1 MGTAAAA
8 TPAAKE
14 VDTRAGLVEAA
25 VEIKEMFLELGE
37 AVAHV
42 VETVGVMRG
51 ERVSAEI
58 ELLEEVEGAV
68 ALGLGEG
75 GMGGRV
81 RVKRK
86 EGVEARVEARVEI
99 SRIRKAA
106 EKEVA
111 DMGGFYGAVEVG
123 FGECGE
129 GVGLR
134 VEKSVFHAFSVWV
147 KHLLRS

>member
-1 MGTAAAA
+1 MGIAAAA
-8 TPAAKE
+8 TPAA
-14 VDTRAGLVEAA
+14 DTRAGLV
-25 VEIKEMFLELGE
+25 EMFLELGE

-58 ELLEEVEGAV
+58 ELLEEVEGMV

-75 GMGGRV
+75 GMGGGV

-86 EGVEARVEARVEI
+86 KGVETRVED
-99 SRIRKAA
+99 SRTREAA

-111 DMGGFYGAVEVG
+111 DMGGVFGAVEVG
-123 FGECGE
+123 FGESGE
-129 GVGLR
+129 GVGLG
-134 VEKSVFHAFSVWV
+134 VEKGVFHAIWVWI
-147 KHLLRS
+147 KHLLPS